1 MKKPN
6 FRSYGNY
13 QNEGYGTHSM
23 KFTDPKGNDF
33 YYSYNTLVAF
43 HTCKTGLVCRQN
55 EWGTTTGKHLNWIEP
70 NKKNRVTREEFDR
83 IFAETFPEEKKV

>member
-13 QNEGYGTHSM
+13 QNEDYGTHSM
-23 KFTDPKGNDF
+23 VFTDLQGNSF
-33 YYSYNTLVAF
+33 YYSYETLVAF
-43 HTCKTGLVCRQN
+43 RTSKTGLVCRQN

-70 NKKNRVTREEFDR
+70 NKKRRVTEAEFDR
-83 IFAETFPEEKKV
+83 IYLETFSGEKKT